1 MEDMPQTMRSL
12 VAPRARCTPA
22 DYQVQQ
28 LTVPSIAMPTQV
40 LLRVHAAS
48 VGPGELQAVAGF
60 MGRFVTSEYPFKIG
74 AEGAGTVVAV
84 GPEVKSLRV
93 GDEVYGLY
101 VDKPMFRLPSPP
113 GFVSDYAVA
122 EERFLLR
129 KPPAVSF
136 EEAASAAGSVVTA
149 LQTIRRGLQLGG
161 LESLEGKTVF
171 VPAGLGATGSVA
183 IQVAKNVFGAARI
196 ITTVSTAKVPL
207 VGRLLPGMV
216 DQVIDYQTQKIHELV
231 PRGSVDFMYNTCFG
245 TLDDGIPLL
254 NPATGILISIASIP
268 SKAVA
273 REIVGADRFPW
284 LLGAVLD
291 LCQVMYSWKLR
302 GTSIQHEFVS
312 GGPQIREDLEWAG
325 EIMARGKVKPVVTGV
340 DLDDLQSVREGCEKT
355 RTGKGGLGKFV
366 MRLK

>member
-1 MEDMPQTMRSL
+1 MEDLPQTMRSL

-22 DYQVQQ
+22 DYLIQDMP
-28 LTVPSIAMPTQV
+28 VPSIAMPTQV
-40 LLRVHAAS
+40 LMRMHAAS
-48 VGPGELQAVAGF
+48 VGPGELQAMAGF
-60 MGRFVTSEYPFKIG
+60 MGRFVTTEYPFKIG
-74 AEGAGTVVAV
+74 AEGSGTVVAV
-84 GPEVKSLRV
+84 GSEVKALHV

-101 VDKPMFRLPSPP
+101 IDKPMFRLPSPP

-129 KPPAVSF
+129 KPPTMSW
-136 EEAASAAGSVVTA
+136 EEAAGAPGSVVTA

-161 LESLEGKTVF
+161 LENLEGKTVF
-171 VPAGLGATGSVA
+171 VPAALGATGSVA

-207 VGRLLPGMV
+207 VERYLPGMV
-216 DQVIDYQTQKIHELV
+216 DQVIDYQTQKIRDVV
-231 PRGSVDFMYNTCFG
+231 PPGSVDFMYNTTFA

-254 NPATGILISIASIP
+254 NPTTGILMSIASLP

-291 LCQVMYSWKLR
+291 LLQLQYWWKLR
-302 GTSIQHEFVS
+302 GTGIRYEFVS

-325 EIMARGKVKPVVTGV
+325 EVVARGKVKPVVTSV
-340 DLDDLQSVREGCEKT
+340 DFDDLPAVQKGCEAT
-355 RTGKGGLGKFV
+355 RTGKGGIGKFA
-366 MRLK
+366 MRIK

>member
-1 MEDMPQTMRSL
+1 MEDLPQTMRSL

-22 DYQVQQ
+22 DYLIQDMP
-28 LTVPSIAMPTQV
+28 VPSIAMPTQV
-40 LLRVHAAS
+40 LMRMHAAS
-48 VGPGELQAVAGF
+48 VGPGNSKPWQASWADLSRLTHVPA
-60 MGRFVTSEYPFKIG
+60 
-74 AEGAGTVVAV
+74 
-84 GPEVKSLRV
+84 SLA
-93 GDEVYGLY
+93 
-101 VDKPMFRLPSPP
+101 P

-129 KPPAVSF
+129 KPPTMSW
-136 EEAASAAGSVVTA
+136 EEAAGAPGSVVTA

-161 LESLEGKTVF
+161 LENLEGKTVF

-207 VGRLLPGMV
+207 VERYLPGMV
-216 DQVIDYQTQKIHELV
+216 DQVIDYQTQKIQDVV
-231 PRGSVDFMYNTCFG
+231 PPGSVDFMYNTTFA

-254 NPATGILISIASIP
+254 NPTTGILMSIASLP

-291 LCQVMYSWKLR
+291 LLQLQYWWKLR
-302 GTSIQHEFVS
+302 GTGIRYEFVS

-325 EIMARGKVKPVVTGV
+325 EVVARGKVKPVVTSV
-340 DLDDLQSVREGCEKT
+340 DFDDLPAVQKGCEAT
-355 RTGKGGLGKFV
+355 RTGKGGIGKFA
-366 MRLK
+366 MRIK